1 MLSMRVGQPFLA
13 HSVGGLSDTII
24 DDENGFTFNGDN
36 PLQQAENMLN
46 CFEATIAK
54 KKQKNKKWDE
64 ISENALKARFLWR
77 DVAQDYVKYL
87 GTFVRF
93 YEFMSQII
101 DADLKGFFDHITT
114 QTACTINLFIIPKI

>member
-1 MLSMRVGQPFLA
+1 MPSSFEPCGISQMLSMRVGQPFLA

-54 KKQKNKKWDE
+54 KKK
-64 ISENALKARFLWR
+64 
-77 DVAQDYVKYL
+77 
-87 GTFVRF
+87 
-93 YEFMSQII
+93 
-101 DADLKGFFDHITT
+101 
-114 QTACTINLFIIPKI
+114 